1 VLTRVLLVRER
12 LPEGHLNLAS
22 LAEEDGDR
30 ATALRHYRR
39 YLELADGEGAGLAD
53 EVRARMAALSTP

>member
-1 VLTRVLLVRER
+1 MLLIRDG

-39 YLELADGEGAGLAD
+39 YLELTDGEGAGLGD
-53 EVRARMAALSTP
+53 EVRARMAALATP